1 MPQEQ
6 APRFQRSCSLTT
18 YGFKVNSSI
27 FRARSFFIT
36 FPGKMFDIAPN
47 VLSEAP
53 EIPCANLRTVCMK
66 KADSQASGEIK
77 PEPPAAIEE
86 RDPGV
91 SDEIWAELQHAK
103 KVHCF
108 CELGHFELVLWVH
121 LNLGLSENRVYSQL

>member
-1 MPQEQ
+1 
-6 APRFQRSCSLTT
+6 
-18 YGFKVNSSI
+18 
-27 FRARSFFIT
+27 
-36 FPGKMFDIAPN
+36 MFDPAPN

-103 KVHCF
+103 KVHWF
-108 CELGHFELVLWVH
+108 CELGHFALVLSVH
-121 LNLGLSENRVYSQL
+121 LNFAVANKR